1 MSWSGTERWLSSLLE
16 PSVFAI
22 VITGL
27 VALTV
32 PPLLHLIIYRSSGA
46 ASLPSFLLIGPSGS
60 GKTTLLT
67 LVGALTPNPY
77 DRIAKTNVIQF
88 ERGSP
93 AATHTSQTPLS
104 IEVSLPVT
112 TSAASARYRSINDP
126 ANQTHKRF
134 LLIDTPGHGKL
145 RHHALDNLT
154 KPQNIKGII
163 FVVDAANTS
172 VGAGGPAEGGITEA
186 AEFLH
191 DVLLLLQKRSTR
203 SNTSKAPAQMPVLI
217 AANKLDLFTALPAP
231 LVKTALESEINKIRT
246 SKSRGLLD
254 SGVGM
259 GDADL
264 NEEKDW
270 LGEMGEGKFD
280 FSQME
285 EFDVPIAV
293 AGGNVAG
300 TEEPDVRRWW
310 DWIGSNM

>member
-22 VITGL
+22 VVTAWI
-27 VALTV
+27 ALTV
-32 PPLLHLIIYRSSGA
+32 PLLLHLIIYRSSGA

-67 LVGALTPNPY
+67 L
-77 DRIAKTNVIQF
+77 F

-104 IEVSLPVT
+104 VEVSLPVT

-154 KPQNIKGII
+154 KPQNVKGIV

-203 SNTSKAPAQMPVLI
+203 SNTSKAPPQMPVLI

-231 LVKTALESEINKIRT
+231 LVKTALESEINKIRI
-246 SKSRGLLD
+246 SRSRGLLD
-254 SGVGM
+254 SGIGM

-264 NEEKDW
+264 NEEKEW

-285 EFDVPIAV
+285 EFDIPIAV

-300 TEEPDVRRWW
+300 TEEPDVRSWW